1 MKKMKKLIS
10 IVMVLAMVMPMV
22 LATSLTAAADG
33 EVTITVTNM
42 PEGASVSYAQLIRPN
57 METATG
63 WEFVSDEIAKA
74 YINAFGGNVN
84 AQQVIWALI
93 KYQAGSAEVDGM
105 PEDTI
110 TITAS
115 QIDTALKELED
126 SLQYSSENVTNH
138 VISGITTAGV
148 YSVKL
153 TLQNYSATP
162 MSAYVAFG
170 AVENEVY
177 PTLQPATVNAKVSK
191 MGLEKTDDDADKA
204 VAIGDT
210 VTFTVKV
217 NVPRI
222 PANENNK
229 YFYITDILKGA
240 EFVDA
245 DVNTAKIT
253 VGGEEYTNFTVTKET
268 YTENEGTENEVRY
281 PAFRIDLSDLV
292 ATHAGAEVVLTYDAK
307 VTAAMV
313 DNHAYAGND
322 PDSLTNNT
330 YGDDED
336 KLYSGTITFTKTD
349 EGTTPLAGAEFT
361 VFTVV
366 NGEKKYLSADTVGYK
381 LVDETSAQK
390 FVTDGNGK
398 ITLTGLDVGT
408 YTFHETKAPTGYSI
422 NETDVDVT
430 LVLDTT
436 NADYV
441 ITKEADLENN
451 IEEEGYYVATAE
463 YTGTGTMKDTKLS
476 ALPET
481 GGMGTYIFTILGV
494 AIMAAMAFSFIKGRK
509 TQE

>member
-22 LATSLTAAADG
+22 LATTLTAAAK

-42 PEGASVSYAQLIRPN
+42 PEGAAVSYAQLIQPN
-57 METATG
+57 TETATG
-63 WEFVSDEIAKA
+63 WEFVNETIENA
-74 YINAFGGNVN
+74 YITAFGNN
-84 AQQVIWALI
+84 ITAQQAIWALI
-93 KYQAGSAEVDGM
+93 KYKAGAADVEGM
-105 PEDTI
+105 PTDTI
-110 TITAS
+110 SITAS
-115 QIDTALKELED
+115 QIDAALKALEG
-126 SLQYSSENVTNH
+126 SLTYSSENVANQ

-153 TLQNYSATP
+153 ALENYSAAP

-170 AVENEVY
+170 AVENEEY

-191 MGLEKTDDDADKA
+191 MGLEKTDNDADKA
-204 VAIGDT
+204 AAIGDT
-210 VTFTVKV
+210 VVFTVKV
-217 NVPRI
+217 NVPHI
-222 PANENNK
+222 ASNETNK
-229 YFYITDILKGA
+229 AFYITDILKGA

-253 VGGEEYTNFTVTKET
+253 VGGTEYTDFTVTKET
-268 YTENEGTENEVRY
+268 YTENEGTENEVSY

-292 ATHAGAEVVLTYDAK
+292 ATHAGAEVVLTYNAK
-307 VTAAMV
+307 VTATTV

-322 PDSLTNNT
+322 PNSLTDNT

-349 EGTTPLAGAEFT
+349 EGETPLAGAEFT
-361 VFTVV
+361 VSTVV
-366 NGEKKYLSADTVGYK
+366 NGEKKYLAADTVGYK

-390 FVTDGNGK
+390 FVTDANGK
-398 ITLTGLDVGT
+398 ITIAGLDVGT

-441 ITKEADLENN
+441 ITKEADPDNG
-451 IEEEGYYVATAE
+451 IEAEGYYVAKQE
-463 YTGTGTMKDTKLS
+463 YAGTGSMKDTKLS

-509 TQE
+509 TEE